1 MEGTLFR
8 FHITLLQKQ
17 LFKELVSL
25 FGLCL
30 GSLLSLI
37 LIGRMLQL
45 RELFLGLDLNALDMA
60 TLFVYLSPLFLTLII
75 PIACMLSVFLAFLRM
90 STDRELVAL
99 KAGGLSLFQL
109 LPAPLLFCLLCGLL
123 NLYISLSGVAW
134 GMGNFRHTIMEI
146 ANTRAKIVLQPGV
159 FNQTVPGLTVFART
173 VDNSSGKLGHVLVE
187 DNSRDE
193 TSILILAP
201 RGQLRSDEQRGELV
215 FILHNGK
222 IYRQQEDSVSVLDF
236 NDYTVRLDLGQIF
249 KGVSLGKVKP
259 KELSW
264 SELRSIGPDHPEAR
278 RDSNF
283 LRKVHVE
290 LQKRWVLPMA
300 CLVLGLFA
308 MPLACAF
315 QGLDKQFGILLA
327 LGMFL
332 IYYTLLS
339 VGLSTGESGTVPP
352 AVGLWMPNLI
362 FLAVGLFWLDRAE
375 RERSLNIMSFILHAN
390 LFRKKRA
397 Q

>member
-1 MEGTLFR
+1 
-8 FHITLLQKQ
+8 
-17 LFKELVSL
+17 
-25 FGLCL
+25 
-30 GSLLSLI
+30 
-37 LIGRMLQL
+37 
-45 RELFLGLDLNALDMA
+45 
-60 TLFVYLSPLFLTLII
+60 
-75 PIACMLSVFLAFLRM
+75 
-90 STDRELVAL
+90 
-99 KAGGLSLFQL
+99 
-109 LPAPLLFCLLCGLL
+109 
-123 NLYISLSGVAW
+123 
-134 GMGNFRHTIMEI
+134 
-146 ANTRAKIVLQPGV
+146 
-159 FNQTVPGLTVFART
+159 
-173 VDNSSGKLGHVLVE
+173 
-187 DNSRDE
+187 
-193 TSILILAP
+193 
-201 RGQLRSDEQRGELV
+201 
-215 FILHNGK
+215 
-222 IYRQQEDSVSVLDF
+222 VLDF

-332 IYYTLLS
+332 IYYTMLS